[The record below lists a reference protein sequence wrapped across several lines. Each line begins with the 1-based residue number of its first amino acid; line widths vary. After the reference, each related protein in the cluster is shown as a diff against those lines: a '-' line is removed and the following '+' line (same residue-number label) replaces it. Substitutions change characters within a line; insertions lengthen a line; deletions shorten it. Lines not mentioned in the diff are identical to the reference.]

1 MSQLSR
7 LTQNYMYPLSGQFP
21 VYIVVVH
28 FDIKAIRLNC
38 SHDRSFIL
46 LHALMNANKLTDEP
60 L

>member
-1 MSQLSR
+1 
-7 LTQNYMYPLSGQFP
+7 MYPLSGQFP